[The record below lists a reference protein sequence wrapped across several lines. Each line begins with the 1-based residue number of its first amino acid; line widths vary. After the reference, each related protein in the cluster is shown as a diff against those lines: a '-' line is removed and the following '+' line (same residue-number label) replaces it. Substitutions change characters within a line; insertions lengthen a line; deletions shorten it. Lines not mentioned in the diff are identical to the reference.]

1 MGLTLSSVS
10 FSRGQEAMFLLGLK
24 QQTTCGGEDPVLV
37 GGGGGG
43 SALQLQ
49 GTRFHW
55 QSVILENDY
64 RPQMR

>member
-1 MGLTLSSVS
+1 
-10 FSRGQEAMFLLGLK
+10 MFLLGLK

-37 GGGGGG
+37 GGGGA

>member
-37 GGGGGG
+37 RGGGGLSTTAARNQIPLAVSDLGK
-43 SALQLQ
+43 
-49 GTRFHW
+49 
-55 QSVILENDY
+55 
-64 RPQMR
+64 